1 MRPIFGTAYNV
12 TIPRPPPIPPP
23 DAIKDIVAIER
34 AGPNVHAAASTV
46 MPAICE
52 STTTVTAAVLRLAMP
67 NIKSPAP

>member
-1 MRPIFGTAYNV
+1 
-12 TIPRPPPIPPP
+12 
-23 DAIKDIVAIER
+23 
-34 AGPNVHAAASTV
+34 V